1 MLVNHIKYF
10 QVIHLMRLMK
20 KINKKIIKITT
31 KMNKLV
37 RIILQ
42 KKINNIK

>member
-1 MLVNHIKYF
+1 
-10 QVIHLMRLMK
+10 MRLMK

-31 KMNKLV
+31 KMSKLL

-42 KKINNIK
+42 KKINNIKKIKKNK